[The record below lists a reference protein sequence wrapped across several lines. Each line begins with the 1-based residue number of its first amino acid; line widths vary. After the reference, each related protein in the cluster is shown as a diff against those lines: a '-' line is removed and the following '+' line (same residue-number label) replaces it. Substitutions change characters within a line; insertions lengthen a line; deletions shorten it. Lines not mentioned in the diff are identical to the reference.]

1 MNLGAWIGSLAW
13 IAVALGAALRGARR
27 GLREGR
33 GPRAAARLKSPTLY
47 LFTGYLLLA
56 ALVTPHS
63 AGESASPL
71 LGLALV
77 LPIGYA
83 LATLSAI
90 GAERQRVAAAIGRA
104 AIHGG
109 AVLAAAAIV
118 LAVSSP
124 EFVPAWLR

>member
-1 MNLGAWIGSLAW
+1 VSLGVWIGCLVW
-13 IAVALGAALRGARR
+13 ITLALGAAVIGAKRGF
-27 GLREGR
+27 REGR
-33 GPRAAARLKSPTLY
+33 GRRAAARLKSPTLY
-47 LFTGYLLLA
+47 LFTGYLILA

-90 GAERQRVAAAIGRA
+90 GEERQRVAAAIARGA
-104 AIHGG
+104 LHGG
-109 AVLAAAAIV
+109 AVLAGAAIV
-118 LAVSSP
+118 LALSSP
-124 EFVPAWLR
+124 EFVPRWLR

>member
-1 MNLGAWIGSLAW
+1 VSLGVWIGCVVW
-13 IAVALGAALRGARR
+13 ITTALGAALIGARR

-33 GPRAAARLKSPTLY
+33 GRRAAARLKSPTLY
-47 LFTGYLLLA
+47 LFTAYLVLA

-90 GAERQRVAAAIGRA
+90 GDERQRIAAAIARSVL
-104 AIHGG
+104 HGG
-109 AVLAAAAIV
+109 AVLAGAAIV
-118 LAVSSP
+118 LALSSP
-124 EFVPAWLR
+124 QFVPAWLQ

>member
-1 MNLGAWIGSLAW
+1 MSVGVWIACLAW
-13 IAVALGAALRGARR
+13 IAVALGAAGSGARR
-27 GLREGR
+27 GVREGR
-33 GPRAAARLKSPTLY
+33 GRRAAARLKSPTLY
-47 LFTGYLLLA
+47 LFTGYLVLA

-77 LPIGYA
+77 LPVGYA

-90 GAERQRVAAAIGRA
+90 GEERQRIAAAIARGV
-104 AIHGG
+104 IHGG
-109 AVLAAAAIV
+109 AVLAGAAIV
-118 LAVSSP
+118 LALSSP

>member
-1 MNLGAWIGSLAW
+1 VSPGVWIACLAW
-13 IAVALGAALRGARR
+13 IAIALGTAAIGAQRGV
-27 GLREGR
+27 REGR
-33 GPRAAARLKSPTLY
+33 GRRALARLESPTLY
-47 LFTGYLLLA
+47 LFTGYLVLA

-90 GAERQRVAAAIGRA
+90 GDARPRRGAAIARGV
-104 AIHGG
+104 IHGG
-109 AVLAAAAIV
+109 AVVAGAAIV
-118 LAVSSP
+118 LALSSP
-124 EFVPAWLR
+124 EFVPGWLR